1 MRRTPPRGASLPS
14 LSLGGR
20 TSWLA
25 LAIVVGSG
33 GTASAQTPEQF
44 LEQDRI
50 DLTGRTSLTLGSGAR
65 AFGMGGAFLAR
76 ADDATAASWNPAGLS
91 YLRVPEV
98 SLAGASTFYKTEK
111 GTEPDL
117 DTDRFEGKSI
127 DFAALTWPLRFHG
140 LSGAIQA
147 SFQRAVPFGG
157 SLTTVRPRAPGQE
170 PVLSTGEASGGF
182 DVFAFGTGWRVT
194 RTLRTGITV
203 NRWLN
208 GYTQSLEKTAAADFT
223 RPRVF
228 DSDYGLRGWNVN
240 LGAIWSPI
248 EQVNLGAVFKTPFSG
263 EVRLVKTRTDFPLGG
278 SSVANTYR
286 SDAVRLEFPASFG
299 FGTSWR
305 PRSALTLSADFTRT
319 FWSRARIINYFTL
332 PYVVPPTPF
341 SPTTYAPLPYPALNQ
356 SQGDS
361 DQVRTGVEYVVI
373 AGRLKV
379 PLRAGYFNDEQ
390 VVLGVGGSAPRF
402 NGFTAGIGIILGPIL
417 FDVAYLHESGRFVET
432 VASEATADLPAA
444 TSQVRTSLR
453 TERFFVSLIY
463 RIGGSN

>member
-1 MRRTPPRGASLPS
+1 VSG
-14 LSLGGR
+14 
-20 TSWLA
+20 
-25 LAIVVGSG
+25 VG
-33 GTASAQTPEQF
+33 TLSAQTPEQF

-98 SLAGASTFYKTEK
+98 SLAGTSTLYKMET

-117 DTDRFEGKSI
+117 NKDRFEGKSV

-140 LSGAIQA
+140 LSGAIHA

-157 SLTTVRPRAPGQE
+157 SLTTVRPRAPGQD
-170 PVLSTGEASGGF
+170 PVLLTGEASGGL
-182 DVFAFGTGWRVT
+182 DVLAFGTGWRVT

-203 NRWLN
+203 NRWFN
-208 GYTQSLEKTAAADFT
+208 GYTQSLNRAAASEFN
-223 RPRVF
+223 RPRTF
-228 DSDYGLRGWNVN
+228 DSDYGLAGWNVN
-240 LGAIWSPI
+240 LGTIWSPI

-263 EVRLVKTRTDFPLGG
+263 EVRLNKTRTDFPVDGA
-278 SSVANTYR
+278 SVTNSYG

-319 FWSRARIINYFTL
+319 FWSRSRIINYFTL
-332 PYVVPPTPF
+332 PFAPPPVPF
-341 SPTTYAPLPYPALNQ
+341 SPTTYGPLPYPALTQ

-361 DQVRTGVEYVVI
+361 DQVRTGVEYVFI
-373 AGRLKV
+373 AKGLKV

-390 VVLGVGGSAPRF
+390 VVPGAASTAPRF

-417 FDVAYLHESGRFVET
+417 FDVAYLYESGRFVET
-432 VASEATADLPAA
+432 VATEAAGDVPASTA
-444 TSQVRTSLR
+444 QVRTSLR

>member
-14 LSLGGR
+14 LSPGGR
-20 TSWLA
+20 ARWLA

-33 GTASAQTPEQF
+33 GAAFAQNPEQQ

-98 SLAGASTFYKTEK
+98 SLAGASTLYKTEK
-111 GTEPDL
+111 GTGTEL
-117 DTDRFEGKSI
+117 HTDRVEGKGV
-127 DFAALTWPLRFHG
+127 DFPG
-140 LSGAIQA
+140 L
-147 SFQRAVPFGG
+147 
-157 SLTTVRPRAPGQE
+157 
-170 PVLSTGEASGGF
+170 
-182 DVFAFGTGWRVT
+182 
-194 RTLRTGITV
+194 
-203 NRWLN
+203 
-208 GYTQSLEKTAAADFT
+208 TAAADFT

-263 EVRLVKTRTDFPLGG
+263 EVRLYKKRTDSPEG
-278 SSVANTYR
+278 SSSVTNIYR

-319 FWSRARIINYFTL
+319 FWSRSRIINYFTL
-332 PYVVPPTPF
+332 PYVVPPAPF
-341 SPTTYAPLPYPALNQ
+341 SPTTYPPLPYPALIQ

-373 AGRLKV
+373 ARRLKI

-390 VVLGVGGSAPRF
+390 VVLGAGGGAPRF
-402 NGFTAGIGIILGPIL
+402 NGFTARIGIILGPIL
-417 FDVAYLHESGRFVET
+417 FD
-432 VASEATADLPAA
+432 
-444 TSQVRTSLR
+444 
-453 TERFFVSLIY
+453 
-463 RIGGSN
+463 

>member
-1 MRRTPPRGASLPS
+1 M
-14 LSLGGR
+14 
-20 TSWLA
+20 
-25 LAIVVGSG
+25 VVGG
-33 GTASAQTPEQF
+33 PGAATAQTPEQ
-44 LEQDRI
+44 LLGQDRI

-98 SLAGASTFYKTEK
+98 SLAGTSTLYKTER

-117 DTDRFEGKSI
+117 NKDRFEGKSV

-157 SLTTVRPRAPGQE
+157 SLTTVLPRAPGQD
-170 PVLSTGEASGGF
+170 PVRLTGEGSGGL
-182 DVFAFGTGWRVT
+182 DVFAFGTGWRVS
-194 RTLRTGITV
+194 RTVRTGITV
-203 NRWLN
+203 NRWFN
-208 GYTQSLEKTAAADFT
+208 GYTQSLYRTAESDFD
-223 RPRVF
+223 RPRQF
-228 DSDYGLRGWNVN
+228 DSDYGLAGWNVN

-263 EVRLVKTRTDFPLGG
+263 EVRLNKTRTDFPVD
-278 SSVANTYR
+278 SARVTNSYR

-319 FWSRARIINYFTL
+319 FWSRSRIVNYFAL
-332 PYVVPPTPF
+332 PFAPPPVTF
-341 SPTTYAPLPYPALNQ
+341 SPTTYPPLPYPALIQ
-356 SQGDS
+356 TQGDS

-373 AGRLKV
+373 AKRLKV

-390 VVLGVGGSAPRF
+390 VVLGAGGGAPRF

-417 FDVAYLHESGRFVET
+417 FDVAYLYESGRFVET
-432 VASEATADLPAA
+432 VAVEAVGDVPASTA
-444 TSQVRTSLR
+444 QVSTSLR

>member
-1 MRRTPPRGASLPS
+1 M
-14 LSLGGR
+14 
-20 TSWLA
+20 
-25 LAIVVGSG
+25 VVGG
-33 GTASAQTPEQF
+33 VATAAAQTPEQL

-98 SLAGASTFYKTEK
+98 SLAGPSTLYRTET
-111 GTEPDL
+111 GTEPEL
-117 DTDRFEGKSI
+117 NTDRFEGRSV

-147 SFQRAVPFGG
+147 SFQRAVPLGG
-157 SLTTVRPRAPGQE
+157 SLTTVRQRAPGQE
-170 PVLSTGEASGGF
+170 PVLLTGDASGGL

-203 NRWLN
+203 NRWFN
-208 GYTQSLEKTAAADFT
+208 GYTQSVERTAPDFT

-228 DSDYGLRGWNVN
+228 DSDYGLTGWNAN

-263 EVRLVKTRTDFPLGG
+263 QVHLDKTRTDNPVGG
-278 SSVANTYR
+278 NRVTNSHRN
-286 SDAVRLEFPASFG
+286 DAVRLEFPASFG

-319 FWSRARIINYFTL
+319 FWSRSRIINYFTL
-332 PYVVPPTPF
+332 PFVAPPAPF
-341 SPTTYAPLPYPALNQ
+341 APTTYPPLPYPALTQ

-361 DQVRTGVEYVVI
+361 DQVRTGVEYVII

-390 VVLGVGGSAPRF
+390 VVLGTGGGAPRF

-432 VASEATADLPAA
+432 VVSEATGDLPASTA
-444 TSQVRTSLR
+444 QVSTSLR

>member
-1 MRRTPPRGASLPS
+1 M
-14 LSLGGR
+14 
-20 TSWLA
+20 
-25 LAIVVGSG
+25 AIIVSG
-33 GTASAQTPEQF
+33 VGTASSQTPEQF

-98 SLAGASTFYKTEK
+98 SLAGTSTLYKTET

-117 DTDRFEGKSI
+117 NTDRFEGRSV

-170 PVLSTGEASGGF
+170 PVRSTGDASGGL
-182 DVFAFGTGWRVT
+182 DVLAVGTGWRVT

-203 NRWLN
+203 NRWFN
-208 GYTQSLEKTAAADFT
+208 GYTQSLERTAAADFT
-223 RPRVF
+223 RPRVI

-240 LGAIWSPI
+240 LGGIWSPI

-263 EVRLVKTRTDFPLGG
+263 EVRLYKKRTDFPQG
-278 SSVANTYR
+278 SSSVTNIYR
-286 SDAVRLEFPASFG
+286 SDAVRLEFPSSFG
-299 FGTSWR
+299 FGSSWR

-319 FWSRARIINYFTL
+319 FWSRSRIINYFTL
-332 PYVVPPTPF
+332 PYVVPPATF
-341 SPTTYAPLPYPALNQ
+341 SPTTYPPLPYPALIQ

-361 DQVRTGVEYVVI
+361 DQVRTGVEYVFI
-373 AGRLKV
+373 ARRLKV

-390 VVLGVGGSAPRF
+390 VVRAAGGGTPRF

-417 FDVAYLHESGRFVET
+417 FDVAYLYESGRFVET
-432 VASEATADLPAA
+432 VVNEATSELPAT